1 MKTFN
6 INYSICIFELWLLN
20 IVQRREVKLDKN
32 PGKKIFN
39 KKRAKKGE
47 CVTAKKKKKK
57 PK

>member
-32 PGKKIFN
+32 PGKNIFR
-39 KKRAKKGE
+39 KKSAATGE
-47 CVTAKKKKKK
+47 CVAALYTNQK